1 MTNKTEPATPPDS
14 PLLRIVKDAAHENP
28 AEAILILANVLEKS
42 ITHTRHAEE
51 LAGSAVESSSATL
64 AIVKGLQESIGRIET
79 RLRTNEQAT
88 DRATSQH
95 DIVEGFAK
103 LALAREQDE
112 VSARRDHR
120 KARIAAA
127 GRVVG
132 FIASTAGL
140 GLILSFVLKSC
151 GNAHADAAQPASEPP
166 AIEAGEI
173 GGP

>member
-1 MTNKTEPATPPDS
+1 MTTTKIEPSTPPDS
-14 PLLRIVKDAAHENP
+14 PLLRIVKAAAHENP
-28 AEAILILANVLEKS
+28 SEAILILANVLEKS
-42 ITHTRHAEE
+42 ITHTKALAESTAE
-51 LAGSAVESSSATL
+51 RTTDTL
-64 AIVKGLQESIGRIET
+64 AIVKGLQESIARIET
-79 RLRTNEQAT
+79 RLQTNEQAT

-132 FIASTAGL
+132 FVASTAGL
-140 GLILSFVLKSC
+140 GLILSFALKSC
-151 GNAHADAAQPASEPP
+151 GNARADAARPP
-166 AIEAGEI
+166 VDAIEI
-173 GGP
+173 GAP